1 MLGRVLPGNHAI
13 GRPQLRLFLKAGPLC
28 IKLAWRSMYMFFF
41 VMLLKPIAWFFA
53 FRSGIRGD
61 LNAMLLRAAG
71 ITVFLTL
78 ADKVSVAS
86 NLAFPAILLTLV
98 LYALMSFILFPLAWR
113 LKKATV
119 SLVLNL
125 MGILGAFVG
134 VNFTMDFLR
143 GLLPFMNR

>member
-1 MLGRVLPGNHAI
+1 MI
-13 GRPQLRLFLKAGPLC
+13 
-28 IKLAWRSMYMFFF
+28 FF

-53 FRSGIRGD
+53 FRSGTKGN
-61 LNAMLLRAAG
+61 LNSLLLWSSG

-78 ADKVSVAS
+78 ADKLSVAS
-86 NLAFPAILLTLV
+86 NLQFPAIMLTLL
-98 LYALMSFILFPLAWR
+98 LYALMSFTLLPLAW
-113 LKKATV
+113 KFSNATL

-125 MGILGAFVG
+125 MGMLGAFAG